1 MPANDPMT
9 AWVLQVYLRDFGLY
23 LWTGPS
29 THIYGGFAAYVARR
43 GTLVLTETHHADT
56 IQEAATAAT
65 TEALSLVGRDLSEF
79 PAWRERWEARACI
92 DEEEAPNA

>member
-1 MPANDPMT
+1 MT